1 MEGIKKWNLLCT
13 RICML
18 PYMPREHLIPGL
30 SVYLRLSRWYYIPI
44 VELQPLLWW
53 GWWHNDNCV
62 LLCEAAKHAAA
73 Q

>member
-1 MEGIKKWNLLCT
+1 
-13 RICML
+13 
-18 PYMPREHLIPGL
+18 MPREHLIPGL

-44 VELQPLLWW
+44 VELQLLLWW